1 CQRRSQCQCDAA
13 TAWPGLRAIHPD
25 QHCQHAAVPPREENT
40 GHGQAAPGRSVTR
53 PISPYVKAL
62 ALAGG
67 VMVPALSQAQ
77 DMQGMPGMTM
87 PSKPSSSAKPST
99 TPSQKTAPDIQA
111 MPGMTMPANPQG
123 GTTL

>member
-1 CQRRSQCQCDAA
+1 M
-13 TAWPGLRAIHPD
+13 
-25 QHCQHAAVPPREENT
+25 
-40 GHGQAAPGRSVTR
+40 TR

-123 GTTL
+123 GTTLKPTRERPDTGHAEHARDEYAGLIDRQWGHVRNDGR